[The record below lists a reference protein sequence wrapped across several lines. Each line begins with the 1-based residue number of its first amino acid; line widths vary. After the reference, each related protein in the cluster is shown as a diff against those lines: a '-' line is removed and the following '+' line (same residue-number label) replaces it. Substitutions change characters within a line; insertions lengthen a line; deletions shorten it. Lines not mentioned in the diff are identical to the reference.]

1 VKGIKQMTTAP
12 EYPQARTCPYQPS
25 PGYDQL
31 REGPPLKRVTLYNG
45 NTAWTVTGHAEARQL
60 LADPRVSSE
69 RHRDGFP
76 ITSERFEAFR
86 QQPPTFI
93 TMDDPDHNRI
103 RRMLIS
109 EFTVRRFKE
118 LKPRI
123 QEAID
128 HAIDDLLA
136 AGPPADL
143 VTHFSL
149 PIPSMVICH
158 MLGVPYADHDF
169 FQQRSRALL
178 QGAADEV
185 GPAREELMDYL
196 DKLTEDPPPGLIAR
210 LKSDQV
216 ATGNLTR
223 RALAQNALILLVAG
237 HETTA
242 SVLSLAVITLLDHPE
257 QLAVLRSDASVMPAA
272 VEELLRYLSIVD
284 SGPAR
289 IAKEDIEIGGVT
301 IGAGEGIL
309 ITSSIANRDPEA
321 FPEPDTF
328 DISRSARHHVAF
340 GYGVHQCL
348 GQNLARMEIELALP
362 ALFERVP
369 NIRLAVPVADLEL
382 RPANTIQ
389 GVNTLPVTW

>member
-1 VKGIKQMTTAP
+1 MTTAP

-45 NTAWTVTGHAEARQL
+45 NTAWAVTGHAEARQL

-69 RHRDGFP
+69 RQRDGFP
-76 ITSERFEAFR
+76 ITSDRFEAFR

-93 TMDDPDHNRI
+93 TMDDPEHNRI

-196 DKLTEDPPPGLIAR
+196 DKLAEDPPSGLIAR
-210 LKSDQV
+210 LKEDQV
-216 ATGNLTR
+216 ATGNLTQ

-257 QLAVLRSDASVMPAA
+257 QLALLRSDTSVMPAA

-301 IGAGEGIL
+301 ISAGEGVL